1 MRQNKYLQNLLL
13 NWPAKILSLVF
24 ALLVYTFIQY
34 STLDTRI
41 VTIPLEVTL
50 PDALVAESLVPSQVQ
65 VQIKGDDSIIYLV
78 DPNAIVAAVDF
89 SDVKSEGIAVRSVV
103 LHYDERLFD
112 TAKISFLAYP
122 IQFRILFSFDKEL

>member
-103 LHYDERLFD
+103 LHYDEHLFD
-112 TAKISFLAYP
+112 TAKISFLADP